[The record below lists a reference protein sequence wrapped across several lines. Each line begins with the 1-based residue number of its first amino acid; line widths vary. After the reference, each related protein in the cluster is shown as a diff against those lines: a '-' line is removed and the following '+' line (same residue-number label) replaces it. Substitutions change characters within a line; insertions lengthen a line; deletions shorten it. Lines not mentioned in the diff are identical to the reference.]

1 MISIKDIAR
10 KLNISPSTVSRAINS
25 KSGVG
30 KVLKA
35 KIQKI
40 AKEEG
45 YHPNY
50 KARALVGGNVG
61 VIGVIIPRSAE
72 FTFSNP
78 FYPQILKGIGKV
90 AAKFDSNLLLSFEGT
105 ESYASLYLKRLVDG
119 IIILGHRL
127 DDNKINE
134 LKDRNIPTV
143 LIPGYLD
150 EGKSSLPSIDAENVQ
165 SVYDATNHLL
175 KLGHRKIGF
184 ILGAYNSKYTL
195 ERLAGYK
202 KAFQRENI
210 PIIKSYIIESD
221 FTKSEGFRLMKK
233 LLALPQPPT
242 AFIGINDNVTIGG
255 IQAIY
260 HEKLRV
266 PKDIS
271 VITIG
276 DSEYVSD
283 FTPPLTAIRIPM
295 VEIGRKAAQT
305 LFNVLKGV
313 RLKKKSIILPSQF
326 IVRGSTDISSG

>member
-1 MISIKDIAR
+1 MITIKDIAE
-10 KLNISPSTVSRAINS
+10 KLNISPSTVSRAINN
-25 KSGVG
+25 KQGVSRI
-30 KVLKA
+30 LKA

-61 VIGVIIPRSAE
+61 VIGVIVPRSAE

-90 AAKFDSNLLLSFEGT
+90 AAKFDSNILLSFEGT

-119 IIILGHRL
+119 VIILGHRL
-127 DDNKINE
+127 DDSKIRE

-165 SVYDATNHLL
+165 SVFDATSHLL

-202 KAFQRENI
+202 KAFQTENF
-210 PIIKSYIIESD
+210 PIIRNYIIEGD
-221 FTKSEGFRLMKK
+221 FTKGEGFRLMKK

-266 PKDIS
+266 PGDIS

-295 VEIGRKAAQT
+295 VEIGMKAAQV
-305 LFNVLKGV
+305 LFSILKGV
-313 RLKKKSIILPSQF
+313 RLKKKNIVLPSQF
-326 IVRGSTDISSG
+326 IVRGSTDIPSG